1 MWSRHILMF
10 PENISL
16 VGLKKTMGCQSGYSF
31 PMSGL
36 KTGTSRKR
44 GCMTWYHVSKTS
56 FFMCV
61 GNALIKQEYGNYIS
75 CFWVHPIFRSF
86 RKIKKKTAL
95 SFVMQVCLSARS
107 SVCLSVA
114 NLLPMQG
121 FFENISRKF
130 KVNYNMSIKR
140 DTLKEDPCKFMTISC

>member
-1 MWSRHILMF
+1 
-10 PENISL
+10 
-16 VGLKKTMGCQSGYSF
+16 
-31 PMSGL
+31 
-36 KTGTSRKR
+36 
-44 GCMTWYHVSKTS
+44 
-56 FFMCV
+56 MCV

-121 FFENISRKF
+121 FSENISRKF

-140 DTLKEDPCKFMTISC
+140 DTLKEDPCKFMTISCWILLWIINFWDTRWFKYDRDWFVCKQAALRSSCATLREWSHNFHPPSCSG